1 MASAYSF
8 SDVTIFYSE
17 KELMNNVFLTIS
29 EGDRIGVVGR
39 NGAGKSTFLRLL
51 SGKEE
56 PDHGEISVKR
66 GMSVAY
72 LPQTPVLREDDT
84 ITQAAL
90 DYLPA
95 RQGEDPSSAA
105 YEAQT
110 ILTQLG
116 FADLN
121 QPVRELSGG
130 QKMRVAL
137 AGALCRKSDVLLL
150 DEPTNHIDLDM
161 AQWLED
167 RLLKYRGTLIVVTH
181 DRYLLERAFSRIF
194 EVGDGKV
201 EIYNTTYSGYL
212 EERAQREEMEA
223 ATLRKNKS
231 LYRKELAWIR
241 RGAPARSTKA
251 KGRIQRFD
259 AVAEAIKEAPPEAE
273 LTMKSVAS
281 RLGKKIL
288 SWENLSIGYG
298 ENTLVRDFSYTLL
311 RDDRLGIIGG
321 NGAGKTTLLRTLCGE
336 LPPLSGVI
344 EKGDTVRIG
353 YFAQHCP
360 ALDPETRIID
370 AVKDVAVHVY
380 TPDGDLSAS
389 QMAETFLFPSQMQYQ
404 KVSSLSGGEQRRL
417 YLLRILMAAP
427 NVLILDEPTNDLD
440 LATLNILE
448 DYLDSFQGAIIAVSH
463 DRYFLDR
470 ITTHLFAVEDA
481 HMVPYIGGYQSY
493 LDAQEAKAEAVADM
507 KQPAAAKPKDT
518 RVRVQTQLKFSYKEQ
533 RDFDT
538 IENRVAALEEKLAQ
552 LEQEIA
558 ANASDYTKVTELMD
572 TQAKTQQELDEATE
586 RWLFLQVSGLTSAV
600 IAISFCYGAYMGE
613 VFRAGILAIP
623 HGQTEAARSL
633 GFNRVQ
639 TMFYVVLPQA
649 WRTIIPPVG
658 NECIAMLKDTALV
671 SVIGM
676 PDLMQ
681 RARSFASKSY
691 CYFESYTVVAL
702 VYLIITLILSKIV
715 SIIEARLNHYDRKK

>member
-84 ITQAAL
+84 ITRAAL

-137 AGALCRKSDVLLL
+137 AGALCRKSDVLLF

-360 ALDPETRIID
+360 ALDPDTRIID

-404 KVSSLSGGEQRRL
+404 KVSSLSGGC
-417 YLLRILMAAP
+417 
-427 NVLILDEPTNDLD
+427 T
-440 LATLNILE
+440 
-448 DYLDSFQGAIIAVSH
+448 SCVS
-463 DRYFLDR
+463 
-470 ITTHLFAVEDA
+470 
-481 HMVPYIGGYQSY
+481 
-493 LDAQEAKAEAVADM
+493 
-507 KQPAAAKPKDT
+507 
-518 RVRVQTQLKFSYKEQ
+518 
-533 RDFDT
+533 
-538 IENRVAALEEKLAQ
+538 
-552 LEQEIA
+552 
-558 ANASDYTKVTELMD
+558 
-572 TQAKTQQELDEATE
+572 
-586 RWLFLQVSGLTSAV
+586 
-600 IAISFCYGAYMGE
+600 
-613 VFRAGILAIP
+613 
-623 HGQTEAARSL
+623 
-633 GFNRVQ
+633 
-639 TMFYVVLPQA
+639 
-649 WRTIIPPVG
+649 
-658 NECIAMLKDTALV
+658 
-671 SVIGM
+671 
-676 PDLMQ
+676 
-681 RARSFASKSY
+681 
-691 CYFESYTVVAL
+691 
-702 VYLIITLILSKIV
+702 
-715 SIIEARLNHYDRKK
+715 

>member
-1 MASAYSF
+1 M
-8 SDVTIFYSE
+8 
-17 KELMNNVFLTIS
+17 
-29 EGDRIGVVGR
+29 
-39 NGAGKSTFLRLL
+39 LL
-51 SGKEE
+51 
-56 PDHGEISVKR
+56 
-66 GMSVAY
+66 
-72 LPQTPVLREDDT
+72 
-84 ITQAAL
+84 
-90 DYLPA
+90 
-95 RQGEDPSSAA
+95 
-105 YEAQT
+105 
-110 ILTQLG
+110 
-116 FADLN
+116 F
-121 QPVRELSGG
+121 
-130 QKMRVAL
+130 
-137 AGALCRKSDVLLL
+137 

-360 ALDPETRIID
+360 ALDPDTRIID

-493 LDAQEAKAEAVADM
+493 LDAQEAKAEAMADM
-507 KQPAAAKPKDT
+507 KQPAAAKPKDP

-538 IENRVAALEEKLAQ
+538 IENRVAELEEKLAQ
-552 LEQEIA
+552 LEKEIA

-586 RWLFLQVSGLTSAV
+586 RWLFLQEKWEQ
-600 IAISFCYGAYMGE
+600 I
-613 VFRAGILAIP
+613 
-623 HGQTEAARSL
+623 
-633 GFNRVQ
+633 
-639 TMFYVVLPQA
+639 QA
-649 WRTIIPPVG
+649 QKG
-658 NECIAMLKDTALV
+658 
-671 SVIGM
+671 
-676 PDLMQ
+676 
-681 RARSFASKSY
+681 
-691 CYFESYTVVAL
+691 
-702 VYLIITLILSKIV
+702 
-715 SIIEARLNHYDRKK
+715 

>member
-121 QPVRELSGG
+121 QLVRELSGG

-137 AGALCRKSDVLLL
+137 AGVLCRKSDVLLL

-360 ALDPETRIID
+360 ALDPDTRIID

-493 LDAQEAKAEAVADM
+493 LDAQEAKAEAMADM

-586 RWLFLQVSGLTSAV
+586 RWLFLQEKWEQ
-600 IAISFCYGAYMGE
+600 I
-613 VFRAGILAIP
+613 
-623 HGQTEAARSL
+623 
-633 GFNRVQ
+633 
-639 TMFYVVLPQA
+639 QA
-649 WRTIIPPVG
+649 QKG
-658 NECIAMLKDTALV
+658 
-671 SVIGM
+671 
-676 PDLMQ
+676 
-681 RARSFASKSY
+681 
-691 CYFESYTVVAL
+691 
-702 VYLIITLILSKIV
+702 
-715 SIIEARLNHYDRKK
+715 

>member
-105 YEAQT
+105 YEAQI

-321 NGAGKTTLLRTLCGE
+321 NGAGKTTLINTI
-336 LPPLSGVI
+336 SGIVQPKSGDI
-344 EKGDTVRIG
+344 EFDGQSILKV
-353 YFAQHCP
+353 P
-360 ALDPETRIID
+360 AYERVQRGIVQVPEGR
-370 AVKDVAVHVY
+370 K
-380 TPDGDLSAS
+380 
-389 QMAETFLFPSQMQYQ
+389 LFPYMSVYENLMMGSYLPQNRKKRQENLEMCYEIFPKLAERSNQLAE
-404 KVSSLSGGEQRRL
+404 SLSGGEQQMCAISRAL
-417 YLLRILMAAP
+417 MSNPKILM
-427 NVLILDEPTNDLD
+427 LDEPSLGLAPVVVDQVFDAIVRISKAGMTVLLVEQNA
-440 LATLNILE
+440 LATLEIADRGYVIEVGQNVMNGDSKWL
-448 DYLDSFQGAIIAVSH
+448 LDN
-463 DRYFLDR
+463 
-470 ITTHLFAVEDA
+470 E
-481 HMVPYIGGYQSY
+481 
-493 LDAQEAKAEAVADM
+493 DM
-507 KQPAAAKPKDT
+507 KK
-518 RVRVQTQLKFSYKEQ
+518 
-533 RDFDT
+533 
-538 IENRVAALEEKLAQ
+538 
-552 LEQEIA
+552 
-558 ANASDYTKVTELMD
+558 
-572 TQAKTQQELDEATE
+572 
-586 RWLFLQVSGLTSAV
+586 
-600 IAISFCYGAYMGE
+600 AYL
-613 VFRAGILAIP
+613 GI
-623 HGQTEAARSL
+623 
-633 GFNRVQ
+633 
-639 TMFYVVLPQA
+639 
-649 WRTIIPPVG
+649 
-658 NECIAMLKDTALV
+658 
-671 SVIGM
+671 
-676 PDLMQ
+676 
-681 RARSFASKSY
+681 
-691 CYFESYTVVAL
+691 
-702 VYLIITLILSKIV
+702 
-715 SIIEARLNHYDRKK
+715 

>member
-1 MASAYSF
+1 MDNQRIIRRTPLRVEDIQHGF
-8 SDVTIFYSE
+8 CI
-17 KELMNNVFLTIS
+17 

-137 AGALCRKSDVLLL
+137 AGVLCRKSDVLLL

-201 EIYNTTYSGYL
+201 EVYNTTYSGYL

-360 ALDPETRIID
+360 ALDPDTRIID
-370 AVKDVAVHVY
+370 AVKDVSVHVY

-493 LDAQEAKAEAVADM
+493 LDAQEAKAEAMADM
-507 KQPAAAKPKDT
+507 KQPAAEKPKDT

-538 IENRVAALEEKLAQ
+538 IENRVAELEEKLAQ

-586 RWLFLQVSGLTSAV
+586 RWLFLQEKWEQ
-600 IAISFCYGAYMGE
+600 I
-613 VFRAGILAIP
+613 
-623 HGQTEAARSL
+623 
-633 GFNRVQ
+633 
-639 TMFYVVLPQA
+639 QA
-649 WRTIIPPVG
+649 QKG
-658 NECIAMLKDTALV
+658 
-671 SVIGM
+671 
-676 PDLMQ
+676 
-681 RARSFASKSY
+681 
-691 CYFESYTVVAL
+691 
-702 VYLIITLILSKIV
+702 
-715 SIIEARLNHYDRKK
+715 

>member
-1 MASAYSF
+1 MDIQKLDYFLTAADTGNFTQAADQCRIAQTTMSKYIAQLESEFNCKLFYRTNKGCELT
-8 SDVTIFYSE
+8 DQGQIFYEKALAMKKDYANLVAALKQDHSRDLNLGLDGSHFYVSLFTDFQTAYRDVNLKASFGSE

-95 RQGEDPSSAA
+95 RQGEDLSSAA

-223 ATLRKNKS
+223 ATLCKNKS

-360 ALDPETRIID
+360 ALDPDTRIID

-493 LDAQEAKAEAVADM
+493 LDAQEAKAEAMADM

-538 IENRVAALEEKLAQ
+538 IENRVAELEEKLVQ
-552 LEQEIA
+552 LEKEIA

-586 RWLFLQVSGLTSAV
+586 RWLFLQEKWEQ
-600 IAISFCYGAYMGE
+600 I
-613 VFRAGILAIP
+613 
-623 HGQTEAARSL
+623 
-633 GFNRVQ
+633 
-639 TMFYVVLPQA
+639 QA
-649 WRTIIPPVG
+649 QKG
-658 NECIAMLKDTALV
+658 
-671 SVIGM
+671 
-676 PDLMQ
+676 
-681 RARSFASKSY
+681 
-691 CYFESYTVVAL
+691 
-702 VYLIITLILSKIV
+702 
-715 SIIEARLNHYDRKK
+715 